1 MNFSFPVLL
10 FSELFILKTGRKS
23 NVEYIL
29 VLGKIILALT
39 SFFVFLKEMTLGLI
53 SSIYLTFWLQY
64 FS

>member
-39 SFFVFLKEMTLGLI
+39 SLSF
-53 SSIYLTFWLQY
+53 
-64 FS
+64 